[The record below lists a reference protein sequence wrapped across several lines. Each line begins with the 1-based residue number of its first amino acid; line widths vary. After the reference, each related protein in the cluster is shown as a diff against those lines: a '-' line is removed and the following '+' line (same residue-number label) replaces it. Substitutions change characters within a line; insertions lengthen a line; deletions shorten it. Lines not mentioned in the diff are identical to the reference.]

1 MREVKERRRWYEA
14 HLPEPPGVVE
24 HAGDTVKSEPVEAEV
39 LEPHPEVGEEEAE
52 RLPGGVV
59 EQPGVPQRVAAAVPR
74 VEISRAAPVPHVQPV
89 LHVLAEHSLW
99 CQFKCRSGEND

>member
-1 MREVKERRRWYEA
+1 MTEIKERRRWYEA

-39 LEPHPEVGEEEAE
+39 LEPHPEVGEEEPQ

-89 LHVLAEHSLW
+89 LHVLAEHHVANLSP
-99 CQFKCRSGEND
+99 